1 MPLRL
6 RAGIDCS
13 QLPSFMSFVR
23 FFFFLVCSHSSWKVF
38 IHFLYLFD
46 IRSLSSAD
54 SCWCC
59 RFSKTE
65 AKCFLYTTKR
75 CFFFNKNKS
84 IVSDTQNI
92 VTRTAAVKEGQNDG
106 YEKCTK
112 MVYLLVC
119 DENKLEK
126 RSERTETID
135 EKDESNLK
143 VLINRMEENEDR
155 KERLKNV

>member
-1 MPLRL
+1 
-6 RAGIDCS
+6 
-13 QLPSFMSFVR
+13 
-23 FFFFLVCSHSSWKVF
+23 
-38 IHFLYLFD
+38 
-46 IRSLSSAD
+46 
-54 SCWCC
+54 
-59 RFSKTE
+59 
-65 AKCFLYTTKR
+65 
-75 CFFFNKNKS
+75 
-84 IVSDTQNI
+84 
-92 VTRTAAVKEGQNDG
+92 
-106 YEKCTK
+106 